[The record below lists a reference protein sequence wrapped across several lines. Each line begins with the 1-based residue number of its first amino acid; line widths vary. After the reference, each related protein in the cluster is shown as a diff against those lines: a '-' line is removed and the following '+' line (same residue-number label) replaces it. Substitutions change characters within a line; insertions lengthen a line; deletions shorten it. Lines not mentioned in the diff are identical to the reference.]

1 MIEQY
6 GILSL
11 VLLYLGVNLYYRNL
25 RSIVLFLVSLIV
37 LYPLFQNKMYPIL
50 IAYTISIFYNI
61 VKNFHLLENFSGK
74 SKSKNPDE
82 GEKQPEVPDIEAND
96 EPIPIIPS
104 SYKELKA
111 LNTVQLRNETS
122 ESKLEKQDTPTESK
136 TNDLIYIDDM
146 VSDVHADKFVK
157 LLENTSKIKIKHT
170 RLPVHKLKPTLSN
183 LDADT
188 AESLRSEAEF
198 NNPRLLEKEITISK
212 DYFIINGHYTWYVKK
227 LFIAEKNET
236 TLMDIKYTDNIPV
249 RIIDLEI
256 QPLMKKLEVFKIEF
270 NENALD
276 KFTLDRKKLVDLRK
290 NINTLKKTVKN
301 LEVHYN
307 DLTKIKLV

>member
-1 MIEQY
+1 
-6 GILSL
+6 
-11 VLLYLGVNLYYRNL
+11 
-25 RSIVLFLVSLIV
+25 
-37 LYPLFQNKMYPIL
+37 MYPIL

-82 GEKQPEVPDIEAND
+82 GEKQPEVPDIEANE

>member
-1 MIEQY
+1 MDAKIGASVVLVHLPLPTPLDKQMIFV
-6 GILSL
+6 GS
-11 VLLYLGVNLYYRNL
+11 
-25 RSIVLFLVSLIV
+25 
-37 LYPLFQNKMYPIL
+37 PI
-50 IAYTISIFYNI
+50 
-61 VKNFHLLENFSGK
+61 K
-74 SKSKNPDE
+74 
-82 GEKQPEVPDIEAND
+82 
-96 EPIPIIPS
+96 
-104 SYKELKA
+104 
-111 LNTVQLRNETS
+111 
-122 ESKLEKQDTPTESK
+122 
-136 TNDLIYIDDM
+136 
-146 VSDVHADKFVK
+146 
-157 LLENTSKIKIKHT
+157 
-170 RLPVHKLKPTLSN
+170 
-183 LDADT
+183 
-188 AESLRSEAEF
+188 
-198 NNPRLLEKEITISK
+198 KEITISK